1 MCPSLLLVFTG
12 LCQKS
17 NVKVF
22 GGKSTLFLGVNKST
36 SSFPLCVSCDFRHLC
51 TQVFVACGQIL
62 SSRSLLDS
70 KIALCCSTDGDGFCT
85 CDVSVSVSVS
95 ILHHTSSVFRAAAA
109 AAALRLHHVSHE
121 HRTSRAVLGS
131 ERCGCG

>member
-1 MCPSLLLVFTG
+1 MSIFTVVFYRFMS
-12 LCQKS
+12 K
-17 NVKVF
+17 VKCESIW
-22 GGKSTLFLGVNKST
+22 GKSTLFLAVNKST
-36 SSFPLCVSCDFRHLC
+36 SSFPEASLFLSCDFRHLC

-95 ILHHTSSVFRAAAA
+95 ILHHTSSVFPA
-109 AAALRLHHVSHE
+109 AAALRLHHVSRE